1 MGAPLKLLVGLVATL
16 IAAWISHGPLG
27 RGETYVAD
35 LEARA
40 TAAVRESELPGVTV
54 RIQRE
59 PMMWRQAILSGP
71 ANDFQR
77 EGMGLLPGLN
87 DRVLAVA
94 GVASLR
100 WEESACCAQDGGD
113 NAAAVR

>member
-1 MGAPLKLLVGLVATL
+1 MSAPVKLLAGLLATL
-16 IAAWISHGPLG
+16 VAAWISYGPLG
-27 RGETYVAD
+27 QGEAYVAA

-40 TAAVRESELPGVTV
+40 MAAVRESEVAGVSV
-54 RIQRE
+54 RLQRE

-87 DRVLAVA
+87 DRVLAVP
-94 GVASLR
+94 GIASVR
-100 WEESACCAQDGGD
+100 WEDSACCAQEGGD
-113 NAAAVR
+113 NAAAAR